1 MADQSDQSAAVRA
14 ALRREK
20 IAARLALP
28 AEQHGTLSERI
39 LDRLSQL
46 LQPRPPGTIAFCWPV
61 RAEVD
66 CRTLVADLITAGWQA
81 AMPTVTTLNAPM
93 QYRLWNPVA
102 HMTTDP
108 YGIPVPQTEQ
118 CVTPDVLLLPLVACD
133 PNGYRLGY
141 GGGYFD
147 RTLAA
152 NVPHPL
158 AIGVGFEFAIVPS
171 IFPEPHDIP
180 LDIIVTEAMVRLVRP
195 VDAAPAPQ
203 HQARQ

>member
-1 MADQSDQSAAVRA
+1 MADQPDQSVAFRA

-28 AEQHGTLSERI
+28 AEQHGSASQRI

-46 LQPRPPGTIAFCWPV
+46 LQPRPSGTIAFCWPV

-66 CRTLVADLITAGWQA
+66 CRALMLDLIRAGWQV
-81 AMPTVTTLNAPM
+81 AMPTVTTLGAPM
-93 QYRLWNPVA
+93 QYRVWEPDA
-102 HMTTDP
+102 PMTTDP
-108 YGIPVPQTEQ
+108 YGIPIPKAEKSA
-118 CVTPDVLLLPLVACD
+118 TPDVVLLPLVACD

-158 AIGVGFEFAIVPS
+158 AIGVGFELAIVPN
-171 IFPEPHDIP
+171 IHPEPHDMP
-180 LDIIVTEAMVRLVRP
+180 LDIIVTEALVRQ
-195 VDAAPAPQ
+195 VRRADAPPLSISSA
-203 HQARQ
+203 

>member
-1 MADQSDQSAAVRA
+1 MADQPDQSVAVRA

-28 AEQHGTLSERI
+28 AEQHGTLSLRI

-46 LQPRPPGTIAFCWPV
+46 LQPRSPGTIAFCWPV

-66 CRTLVADLITAGWQA
+66 CRALMLDLIRTGWQA
-81 AMPTVTTLNAPM
+81 AMPTITTLNAPM
-93 QYRLWNPVA
+93 QYRVWEPA
-102 HMTTDP
+102 APMTTDP

-118 CVTPDVLLLPLVACD
+118 CLTPDVLLLPLVACD

-152 NVPHPL
+152 NVPRPL
-158 AIGVGFEFAIVPS
+158 AIGVGFEFAIVPN
-171 IFPEPHDIP
+171 IYPEPHDIP
-180 LDIIVTEAMVRLVRP
+180 LDIIVTEVMVRQVRHADSTLMP
-195 VDAAPAPQ
+195 KA
-203 HQARQ
+203 QA

>member
-1 MADQSDQSAAVRA
+1 MADQPDQSVAFRA

-28 AEQHGTLSERI
+28 AEQHGTASQRI
-39 LDRLSQL
+39 LDRLTQL
-46 LQPRPPGTIAFCWPV
+46 LQPRPSGTIAFCWPV

-66 CRTLVADLITAGWQA
+66 CRTLVAELITAGWQA
-81 AMPTVTTLNAPM
+81 AMPAVTTLNAPM
-93 QYRLWNPVA
+93 QYRAWAPDA
-102 HMTTDP
+102 PMTTDP
-108 YGIPVPQTEQ
+108 YGIPVPQAEQ

-152 NVPHPL
+152 NVPRPL
-158 AIGVGFEFAIVPS
+158 AIGVGFELAIVPS
-171 IFPEPHDIP
+171 IYPEPHDIP
-180 LDIIVTEAMVRLVRP
+180 LDIIVTEVMVRLVRP
-195 VDAAPAPQ
+195 LDATPIHISLA
-203 HQARQ
+203 

>member
-1 MADQSDQSAAVRA
+1 MADQPDQSVAFRA

-20 IAARLALP
+20 IAARIALP
-28 AEQHGTLSERI
+28 AEQHGTLSVRI

-46 LQPRPPGTIAFCWPV
+46 LQPRPSGTIAFCWPV

-66 CRTLVADLITAGWQA
+66 CRALVADLIAAGWQA

-93 QYRLWNPVA
+93 QYRAWDPVA
-102 HMTTDP
+102 PMTTDP
-108 YGIPVPQTEQ
+108 YDIPVPQTGH

-152 NVPHPL
+152 NVPRPL
-158 AIGVGFEFAIVPS
+158 AIGVGFEFAIVPN
-171 IFPEPHDIP
+171 IYPEPHDIP
-180 LDIIVTEAMVRLVRP
+180 LDIIVTEAMVRQVRRA
-195 VDAAPAPQ
+195 DSTLMSKA
-203 HQARQ
+203 QA